1 MACATGLL
9 RILTIPAGGDLAAAK
24 LMPNSELQMSRSEY
38 IMMRPNLYRTF
49 LPLISACMV
58 ISCGKSPGAAA
69 SKPIGAIVAIAAP
82 VGLPALSF
90 PADNPPTVETIALGR
105 RLFYDPKLSADSTVS
120 CASCHDP
127 KFGFADP
134 RPVSVG
140 VGGKRGKRN
149 APPVLNAAYNPV
161 QFWDGRAPTLE
172 EQAAGPIANLVEMS
186 HTLEDC
192 VRKLNADAQY
202 VAQFDNAFGPG
213 GVSLDRLKKAI
224 ASFER
229 TLLSADSPFDRYQF
243 GGEKKALSA
252 AAVRGLEIFKDKKRG
267 NCAVCHTIGEK
278 DALFTDGKF
287 HNIGEGIDPS
297 SGEMLDLG
305 RFDQTKIEADK
316 GAFRTPT
323 LRNIAKTAPYMHDGR
338 IHTLKEVV
346 DFYVGGGSSNP
357 QLDKEI
363 KELKLNGRER
373 ADLVEFLE
381 SLTGSIPPDSGPPS

>member
-1 MACATGLL
+1 M
-9 RILTIPAGGDLAAAK
+9 LAAIVYSLLQCAFRAAK
-24 LMPNSELQMSRSEY
+24 SRPKCDLKVSRPEY
-38 IMMRPNLYRTF
+38 VIIRPNMYRAFF
-49 LPLISACMV
+49 LLISACM
-58 ISCGKSPGAAA
+58 ITSCGKSPGATP
-69 SKPIGAIVAIAAP
+69 SNPIGVAVAIAAP
-82 VGLPALSF
+82 LGLPAL
-90 PADNPPTVETIALGR
+90 PIPGDNPPTVETIALGR
-105 RLFYDPKLSADSTVS
+105 RLFYERKLSTDSTVS

-134 RPVSVG
+134 RPVSIG
-140 VGGKRGKRN
+140 VGGKRGNRN
-149 APPVLNAAYNPV
+149 APPVLNAAYHPL
-161 QFWDGRAPTLE
+161 QFWDGRATTLE
-172 EQAAGPIANLVEMS
+172 EQAAGPIANQVEMN
-186 HTLEDC
+186 HPLEDC
-192 VRKLNADAQY
+192 IRKLKADAQY
-202 VAQFDNAFGPG
+202 VAQFDEAFGAG
-213 GVSLDRLKKAI
+213 GISLDRLKKAI

-243 GGEKKALSA
+243 GEDKKALSA
-252 AAVRGLEIFKDKKRG
+252 AAVRGLEIFKDKNRG

-297 SGEMLDLG
+297 GEILDLG
-305 RFDQTKIEADK
+305 RFDQTKLAADK

-338 IHTLKEVV
+338 IQTLKAVV

-363 KELKLNGRER
+363 KELKLTGRER

-381 SLTGSIPPDSGPPS
+381 SLTGSTPPDSGPPSKP